1 MRFLCL
7 HGQGTSSDV
16 LKTQIASLRYQLDAT
31 DSHEFDFIDGA
42 VLWPPARSIREVFGD
57 EVESFSYFDESAAS
71 ILGAVVDLAQY
82 IDSHGPFDGVIGFSQ
97 GAVLAATLIIAQT
110 ETQRGGMVPVTQTQP
125 PLSFPTETHTHTQT
139 HGSRPSPSPSPTPTV
154 DEDVD
159 PSTHLPR
166 LPPFRCAV
174 FLCGGLPFAWE
185 ALKRGRVEL
194 ITPPPSSSSSSSSCD
209 RPLVEI
215 PVVNCWAAHDEDY
228 PGMGPPLSRLCAP
241 EINEQV
247 IHGAGHA
254 VPSEGDDLIAL
265 EAAVRATFE
274 RVR

>member
-16 LKTQIASLRYQLDAT
+16 LKTQIASLRYHLDAT

-42 VLWPPARSIREVFGD
+42 VLWPPARGIREVFGD

-82 IDSHGPFDGVIGFSQ
+82 IDTHGPFDGVIGFSQ
-97 GAVLAATLIIAQT
+97 GAVLAATLIIAQSQTQMPRRTESESVVTVTVPQTLNTRPT
-110 ETQRGGMVPVTQTQP
+110 ETQQT
-125 PLSFPTETHTHTQT
+125 EQT
-139 HGSRPSPSPSPTPTV
+139 HGSRPTPSPCPMG
-154 DEDVD
+154 DVD

-194 ITPPPSSSSSSSSCD
+194 ITPSLCD
-209 RPLVEI
+209 RPAPRIEI
-215 PVVNCWAAHDEDY
+215 PVVNCWATHDEDY
-228 PGMGPPLSRLCAP
+228 PGMGPPLSQLCAQ
-241 EINEQV
+241 EVNQQV
-247 IHGAGHA
+247 IHRVGHA
-254 VPSEGDDLIAL
+254 VPADGDDLMAL
-265 EAAVRATFE
+265 VDAVKATLD